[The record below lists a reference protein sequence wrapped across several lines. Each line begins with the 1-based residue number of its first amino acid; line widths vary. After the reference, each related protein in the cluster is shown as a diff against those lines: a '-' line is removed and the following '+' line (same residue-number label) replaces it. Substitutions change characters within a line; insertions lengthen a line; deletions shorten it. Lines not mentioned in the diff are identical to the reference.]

1 MKGLRDAL
9 KREKRKDEKAM
20 VDAEKKR
27 NKMKEAM
34 RHLEQRVQMR
44 EHLRSHRMPTD
55 APPERKKAM
64 RMEDNMR
71 PAISAGEH
79 VLVSADFS
87 PNMNRPEGEGFA
99 MVSRGVGGGALC
111 DVQHEK
117 PFGGMMHKNVPL
129 KAITPI
135 PLGLNTDS
143 IAKDRRKR
151 TVAAQAGMDSVDS
164 AGANKRAKSDGSPM
178 ETLVGKLLHGMRCR
192 KKDGC
197 LRKEANRATKGKKGL
212 NDEDKSMLF
221 AQGLLLEVHLKSTG
235 GTQHSSRNS
244 SSQKF
249 QSDGRVTIREL
260 CRAWGKGKNGLR
272 DIQNESR
279 KNAIARGTPA
289 DQAELAFVTPAPKD
303 SSVRPKSTIDNYKT
317 AEQYFTAKRLY
328 AINKCREA
336 KEDCCDSVSKE
347 ADNELLKTY
356 LTEYDTISDDDK
368 QLWELKRREHLARQ
382 PYMQNDIVAA
392 LSSNPQRSFRGLEQD
407 IGLWCSHK
415 TIERW
420 LKSFDTFT
428 FYKERLVPRLSE
440 AQKAKHLAFA
450 QLVRNFWNIR
460 DENGNLPNGK
470 KRVLLV
476 HYDEKWFWGLVLR
489 AFAKACEEIG
499 VKKRDYAA
507 FHRSHINKVMAIAF
521 VAAVF
526 DGSLESGCEVVKL
539 PLVRAQAPKIA
550 ERAQYEAVSQPDGSI
565 RYPNTNPDGTPK
577 EPLRRKGESFLVDCC
592 VTGSNEGTKKD
603 PKCSL
608 LLVFKETIFPAI
620 LNLVGPGKQY
630 EDCHDSFTQ
639 FVTNFCAEQGWTWQ
653 PQAPQMP
660 HTNVLDLSVFLAMS
674 RRHSEW
680 ARKMVGTSVIS
691 TDQIWDTA
699 EDVYDSMPNCK
710 IASAFIQYWRIM
722 GLVIKA
728 GGSNEFVGRLGD
740 ENLHTGIRIDFNET
754 AKGMEPSARH
764 PSNK

>member
-1 MKGLRDAL
+1 M
-9 KREKRKDEKAM
+9 
-20 VDAEKKR
+20 
-27 NKMKEAM
+27 
-34 RHLEQRVQMR
+34 
-44 EHLRSHRMPTD
+44 
-55 APPERKKAM
+55 
-64 RMEDNMR
+64 
-71 PAISAGEH
+71 
-79 VLVSADFS
+79 
-87 PNMNRPEGEGFA
+87 
-99 MVSRGVGGGALC
+99 
-111 DVQHEK
+111 
-117 PFGGMMHKNVPL
+117 
-129 KAITPI
+129 
-135 PLGLNTDS
+135 
-143 IAKDRRKR
+143 
-151 TVAAQAGMDSVDS
+151 
-164 AGANKRAKSDGSPM
+164 
-178 ETLVGKLLHGMRCR
+178 
-192 KKDGC
+192 
-197 LRKEANRATKGKKGL
+197 
-212 NDEDKSMLF
+212 
-221 AQGLLLEVHLKSTG
+221 
-235 GTQHSSRNS
+235 
-244 SSQKF
+244 
-249 QSDGRVTIREL
+249 
-260 CRAWGKGKNGLR
+260 
-272 DIQNESR
+272 
-279 KNAIARGTPA
+279 PA
-289 DQAELAFVTPAPKD
+289 DQAELAFVTPAPKG
-303 SSVRPKSTIDNYKT
+303 
-317 AEQYFTAKRLY
+317 LY

-336 KEDCCDSVSKE
+336 KEDCYDSASKE

-356 LTEYDTISDDDK
+356 LTEHDTISDDDK

-382 PYMQNDIVAA
+382 PYIQNNIVAA

-499 VKKRDYAA
+499 VIKRDYAA

-526 DGSLESGCEVVKL
+526 DGSLENGCEVVKL
-539 PLVRAQAPKIA
+539 PLVRAPAPKIA
-550 ERAQYEAVSQPDGSI
+550 ERAQYEAVTQPDGSI

-630 EDCHDSFTQ
+630 EDCHVIIQGDQAGPHEDGTFTQ

-660 HTNVLDLSVFLAMS
+660 HANVLDLSVFPAMS

-710 IASAFIQYWRIM
+710 IASAFIQYWTIM

>member
-1 MKGLRDAL
+1 MSPRPARRPNKFCCHFLICLGNRRLRAGIAARPGDDNVEAGGIAESMVVDGRGNSEESGNPASVGVSATGTANSGGSTEENLDVLLVEAEAQYKAAEEALKGLRDAL

-20 VDAEKKR
+20 ADAEKKR
-27 NKMKEAM
+27 NKMK
-34 RHLEQRVQMR
+34 
-44 EHLRSHRMPTD
+44 
-55 APPERKKAM
+55 
-64 RMEDNMR
+64 
-71 PAISAGEH
+71 
-79 VLVSADFS
+79 
-87 PNMNRPEGEGFA
+87 
-99 MVSRGVGGGALC
+99 
-111 DVQHEK
+111 
-117 PFGGMMHKNVPL
+117 
-129 KAITPI
+129 
-135 PLGLNTDS
+135 
-143 IAKDRRKR
+143 
-151 TVAAQAGMDSVDS
+151 
-164 AGANKRAKSDGSPM
+164 
-178 ETLVGKLLHGMRCR
+178 
-192 KKDGC
+192 
-197 LRKEANRATKGKKGL
+197 
-212 NDEDKSMLF
+212 
-221 AQGLLLEVHLKSTG
+221 
-235 GTQHSSRNS
+235 
-244 SSQKF
+244 
-249 QSDGRVTIREL
+249 
-260 CRAWGKGKNGLR
+260 
-272 DIQNESR
+272 
-279 KNAIARGTPA
+279 
-289 DQAELAFVTPAPKD
+289 
-303 SSVRPKSTIDNYKT
+303 
-317 AEQYFTAKRLY
+317 
-328 AINKCREA
+328 
-336 KEDCCDSVSKE
+336 
-347 ADNELLKTY
+347 
-356 LTEYDTISDDDK
+356 
-368 QLWELKRREHLARQ
+368 
-382 PYMQNDIVAA
+382 
-392 LSSNPQRSFRGLEQD
+392 
-407 IGLWCSHK
+407 
-415 TIERW
+415 
-420 LKSFDTFT
+420 
-428 FYKERLVPRLSE
+428 
-440 AQKAKHLAFA
+440 
-450 QLVRNFWNIR
+450 

-565 RYPNTNPDGTPK
+565 RCPNTNPDGTPK

-630 EDCHDSFTQ
+630 EDCHVIIQGDQAGPHEDGTFTQ
-639 FVTNFCAEQGWTWQ
+639 FVTNFCAEQVWTSQ

-660 HTNVLDLSVFLAMS
+660 HANVLDLSVFPAMS

-764 PSNK
+764 PSKKNIDSVNVFTHVTRLQIIYRSTCKMQQHWFVFITVGFFVLLFLPVFFFASLAFL

>member
-1 MKGLRDAL
+1 MIQTIANRAWAGLSLQKQQDIVEQAREEELCCPSQTGPDPAQDVPISQIQIARRNSSSNNADASSEPTVEDNAGVAARPGDDNIEAGGIAESMVVDGSGNSEESGNPASVGVSATGTANSGGSTEENLDVLLVEAEAQYKAAEEALKGLRDTL

-20 VDAEKKR
+20 AGAEKKR
-27 NKMKEAM
+27 NKMK
-34 RHLEQRVQMR
+34 
-44 EHLRSHRMPTD
+44 
-55 APPERKKAM
+55 
-64 RMEDNMR
+64 
-71 PAISAGEH
+71 
-79 VLVSADFS
+79 
-87 PNMNRPEGEGFA
+87 
-99 MVSRGVGGGALC
+99 
-111 DVQHEK
+111 
-117 PFGGMMHKNVPL
+117 
-129 KAITPI
+129 
-135 PLGLNTDS
+135 
-143 IAKDRRKR
+143 
-151 TVAAQAGMDSVDS
+151 
-164 AGANKRAKSDGSPM
+164 
-178 ETLVGKLLHGMRCR
+178 
-192 KKDGC
+192 
-197 LRKEANRATKGKKGL
+197 
-212 NDEDKSMLF
+212 
-221 AQGLLLEVHLKSTG
+221 
-235 GTQHSSRNS
+235 
-244 SSQKF
+244 
-249 QSDGRVTIREL
+249 
-260 CRAWGKGKNGLR
+260 
-272 DIQNESR
+272 
-279 KNAIARGTPA
+279 
-289 DQAELAFVTPAPKD
+289 
-303 SSVRPKSTIDNYKT
+303 
-317 AEQYFTAKRLY
+317 
-328 AINKCREA
+328 
-336 KEDCCDSVSKE
+336 
-347 ADNELLKTY
+347 
-356 LTEYDTISDDDK
+356 
-368 QLWELKRREHLARQ
+368 
-382 PYMQNDIVAA
+382 
-392 LSSNPQRSFRGLEQD
+392 
-407 IGLWCSHK
+407 
-415 TIERW
+415 
-420 LKSFDTFT
+420 
-428 FYKERLVPRLSE
+428 
-440 AQKAKHLAFA
+440 
-450 QLVRNFWNIR
+450 

-550 ERAQYEAVSQPDGSI
+550 ERAQCEAASQPDGSI
-565 RYPNTNPDGTPK
+565 RHPNTNPDGTPK
-577 EPLRRKGESFLVDCC
+577 EPLRRKVESFLVDCC

-630 EDCHDSFTQ
+630 EDCHVIFQGDQAGPHEDGTFTQ

-660 HTNVLDLSVFLAMS
+660 HANVLDLSVFPAMS